1 MKLKPRT
8 SLKNKVVLALT
19 GMGMIALI
27 QVMPAINSASGQTL
41 QNDKSQASA
50 IAARLAY
57 LGSQVSL
64 LSEKYDQAQ
73 INLTRDNQQVASS
86 QNKITQTN
94 FTIATIKSKLTNEA
108 IDVYVSGGNLPAFS
122 TLLSENPTQASIRQ
136 EYLDT
141 VTNSQSDLIAS
152 FKSATQNL
160 KLQQS
165 QLKVA
170 QSQAASAFA
179 QVNSARSAAMTAVAQ
194 ETSQLNSV
202 NATIR
207 NLVAQQQAAAAQ
219 SAAANAGQNGL
230 LPPAA
235 SSVSNQSQPPAVNGN
250 AVQIALSWARR
261 ELGKPYVF
269 GGSGPNAFDCSGL
282 TSFVYAK
289 AGIFL
294 PHSAAAQYNDT
305 TRIPLSALQP
315 GDLVFY
321 YSPIS
326 HVAIY
331 IGGGQVLQA
340 LNPSAPVEISG
351 LYWAG
356 SPVGAG
362 RVG

>member
-1 MKLKPRT
+1 MT
-8 SLKNKVVLALT
+8 SPKRKVVLAFSGIGL
-19 GMGMIALI
+19 ISLI
-27 QVMPAINSASGQTL
+27 QLLPAANSASGQTL
-41 QNDKSQASA
+41 QSERAQASA
-50 IAARLAY
+50 IAARLTY

-73 INLTRDNQQVASS
+73 IKLIQANQKINSTQTD
-86 QNKITQTN
+86 ITQTQAK
-94 FTIATIKSKLTNEA
+94 ISTIKSKLTNEA

-122 TLLSENPTQASIRQ
+122 ALLSENPTQASIRQ
-136 EYLDT
+136 EYLNT
-141 VTNSQSDLIAS
+141 VTSSQSDLIAS
-152 FKSATQNL
+152 FKSATQSL

-165 QLKVA
+165 QLKAA
-170 QSQAASAFA
+170 QAQAATAFS
-179 QVNSARSAAMTAVAQ
+179 QVNSARSAAIVAVNQ
-194 ETSQLNSV
+194 ERSQLTSV
-202 NATIR
+202 NSNLR

-219 SAAANAGQNGL
+219 RAAASAGQTNFTAPTNSAGSTSSGSSQTPAING
-230 LPPAA
+230 
-235 SSVSNQSQPPAVNGN
+235 SQ
-250 AVQIALSWARR
+250 VQIAIGWARR

-269 GGSGPNAFDCSGL
+269 GGAGPNAFDCSGL

-289 AGIFL
+289 AGVYL
-294 PHSAAAQYNDT
+294 PHSAAAQYNAT
-305 TRIPLSALQP
+305 ARIPLSALQP

-351 LYWAG
+351 LYWDG

-362 RVG
+362 RVS